1 MAQEDSGRG
10 CNSLE
15 LFQQGR
21 YEDDVTTEHDLPYLV
36 TGQEFDNSSTV
47 DSISNPYCQENG
59 YSSATSQESAIP
71 YNYASEGVGEPRDSN
86 QGVIDPY
93 SIVHL
98 QDDEFIPEAPK
109 SCPATPESP
118 SLPSK
123 KKQPLI
129 HHPDDCPDSSAW
141 TEAQVLHTNP
151 GGSQTWAISADVA
164 SQAIASDLSKA
175 GYRSQ
180 QELESVIKDS
190 VLSLLSANK
199 NQKLSP
205 PDSPCREIT
214 HPEKRLE
221 CNVCHKKKKT
231 QCDLTYVKNSPSS
244 TLSPKGSDGMC
255 LRGQ

>member
-1 MAQEDSGRG
+1 MAQEDSRRR

-15 LFQQGR
+15 LFQQSI
-21 YEDDVTTEHDLPYLV
+21 YEDDVTTEHDLSHLV
-36 TGQEFDNSSTV
+36 TRQEIDNSSTV

-59 YSSATSQESAIP
+59 YSSATSQESANP
-71 YNYASEGVGEPRDSN
+71 YNYPGEGVGEPRDLN

-98 QDDEFIPEAPK
+98 SDDEFIPEAPEPY
-109 SCPATPESP
+109 PATPKSP

-141 TEAQVLHTNP
+141 TEAQVLPKNA

-180 QELESVIKDS
+180 QEMESVIKDS

-199 NQKLSP
+199 NQKRSP
-205 PDSPCREIT
+205 QDSPCREIT

-231 QCDLTYVKNSPSS
+231 QCDLTYVKASPSW
-244 TLSPKGSDGMC
+244 TLPPGGSDEMC

>member
-1 MAQEDSGRG
+1 MAQEDSGRD

-15 LFQQGR
+15 LFPQSR
-21 YEDDVTTEHDLPYLV
+21 DEEDVTTEHDLSYWV
-36 TGQEFDNSSTV
+36 TRQEIDNSSTV

-59 YSSATSQESAIP
+59 YSSATSQESANP
-71 YNYASEGVGEPRDSN
+71 YNYASEGVGEPRDSK
-86 QGVIDPY
+86 QGAIDPDSVVY
-93 SIVHL
+93 V
-98 QDDEFIPEAPK
+98 QNDEFIPETPK
-109 SCPATPESP
+109 PCPATPESP
-118 SLPSK
+118 SLPLK

-231 QCDLTYVKNSPSS
+231 QCDLTYVKASPSS
-244 TLSPKGSDGMC
+244 ILLLGGRDGIC

>member
-15 LFQQGR
+15 LLQQSR
-21 YEDDVTTEHDLPYLV
+21 YEDDVTTEHDLSYLV
-36 TGQEFDNSSTV
+36 TQQEIDNSSTM

-59 YSSATSQESAIP
+59 YSSATSQESAHP
-71 YNYASEGVGEPRDSN
+71 YNYASEGVGESRDLN

-93 SIVHL
+93 SVVHL
-98 QDDEFIPEAPK
+98 QADEFIPEASM

-118 SLPSK
+118 FVPSE

-129 HHPDDCPDSSAW
+129 HHPNDCPDSSAW

-164 SQAIASDLSKA
+164 SQAIALDLSKA
-175 GYRSQ
+175 SYRSQ
-180 QELESVIKDS
+180 QEMESVIKDS

-199 NQKLSP
+199 NQKQSP
-205 PDSPCREIT
+205 QDSPCREIR

-231 QCDLTYVKNSPSS
+231 QCDLTYVKAPPSS
-244 TLSPKGSDGMC
+244 TLSPGGSDGMC